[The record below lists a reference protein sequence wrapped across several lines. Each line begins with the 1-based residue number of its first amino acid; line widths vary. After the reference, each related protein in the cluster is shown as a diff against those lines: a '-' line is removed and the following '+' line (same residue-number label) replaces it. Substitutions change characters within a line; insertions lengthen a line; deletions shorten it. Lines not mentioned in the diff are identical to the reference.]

1 MLSTDSPKLKKGS
14 ILQYMKGEK
23 MNQIVTVSEIHPL
36 KDVPW
41 LDSPLVDLSDGESI
55 VLDAILPW
63 NTKDPLKDNNKFLIQ
78 LTSEDNNWV
87 FDDVSPQYTEDHN
100 SPSIVSFDKDGKK
113 QEIPNPNYVPY
124 EKRRYEYEV
133 ISEPSFDITTEP
145 EIVKDPEDDTA
156 VIFYDVSA
164 GADSQSS
171 NDLLESPNISESES
185 DVPAIDNIQSMI
197 NKKMTDNIISAGGI
211 QSTLHFY
218 SEQIDN
224 SILTVIKPIL
234 DNCKVS
240 DRNISFNLDLSLAD
254 KSVLDL
260 IKNQFGDHY
269 KDEAINYI
277 LSNLDFN
284 IIKNALRDALTAFYF
299 PEEISTVSFQ
309 RDSEKDSENSEENT
323 ETEV

>member
-1 MLSTDSPKLKKGS
+1 
-14 ILQYMKGEK
+14 

-63 NTKDPLKDNNKFLIQ
+63 NTKDPLKDDNKFLIQ
-78 LTSEDNNWV
+78 LTSEDNSWV

-185 DVPAIDNIQSMI
+185 DVPVIDNIQFMI
-197 NKKMTDNIISAGGI
+197 NQKIADTIIGKEIKSRI
-211 QSTLHFY
+211 HFSSDQINNSTLA
-218 SEQIDN
+218 
-224 SILTVIKPIL
+224 VIKPIL

-260 IKNQFGDHY
+260 IKNQFGDYY

-284 IIKNALRDALTAFYF
+284 IIKNALRDALTSFYF
-299 PEEISTVSFQ
+299 PEEISNVSFQ
-309 RDSEKDSENSEENT
+309 RNSEKDTESSEEST
-323 ETEV
+323 QTEV

>member
-63 NTKDPLKDNNKFLIQ
+63 NTKDPLKDDNKFLIQ
-78 LTSEDNNWV
+78 LTSEDNSWV

-185 DVPAIDNIQSMI
+185 DVPVIDNIQFMI
-197 NKKMTDNIISAGGI
+197 NQKIADTIIGKEIKSRI
-211 QSTLHFY
+211 HFSSDQINNSTLA
-218 SEQIDN
+218 
-224 SILTVIKPIL
+224 VIKPIL

-260 IKNQFGDHY
+260 IKNQFGDYY

-284 IIKNALRDALTAFYF
+284 IIKNALRDALTSFYF
-299 PEEISTVSFQ
+299 PEEISNVSFQ
-309 RDSEKDSENSEENT
+309 RNSEKDTESSEEST
-323 ETEV
+323 

>member
-63 NTKDPLKDNNKFLIQ
+63 NTKDPLKDDNKFLIQ
-78 LTSEDNNWV
+78 LTSEDNSWV

-145 EIVKDPEDDTA
+145 EIVKDASEDNT
-156 VIFYDVSA
+156 VS
-164 GADSQSS
+164 D
-171 NDLLESPNISESES
+171 NVTLETESPDISESSSEIS
-185 DVPAIDNIQSMI
+185 VINDIDIQSMI
-197 NKKMTDNIISAGGI
+197 NQKMTDNIICAGVPI
-211 QSTLHFY
+211 QSNFHFC

-224 SILTVIKPIL
+224 SVLTVIKPIL

-299 PEEISTVSFQ
+299 PEEISNVSFQ
-309 RDSEKDSENSEENT
+309 RDSEKDAESSEESA